1 MSVEQADYRIDYM
14 VVVHRSP
21 DGWPEEQAM
30 CVVTGSIEDTYNFE
44 NDFKNGQSGLRKI
57 ISNEVS
63 REVFSKLREKFK
75 KGGF

>member
-1 MSVEQADYRIDYM
+1 
-14 VVVHRSP
+14 
-21 DGWPEEQAM
+21 M